1 MRDGRYVDL
10 ICPNS
15 MDKEDAIEVVS
26 ENALAYTTLPY
37 KLKQDRDVVMATV
50 RKDGYILIYMDQK
63 FKEDKEVVMAAIMNF
78 GYAIHYTETLKG
90 DRDVVT
96 AAIIQDSYNFNSAS
110 PELQRDPELIKL
122 AINHGY
128 IPTKEQA
135 VIVEREQ
142 SSMALHKSDAAS
154 APFHEFNRGV
164 ETDLNKRYESHK
176 AKRPY
181 HGHSTVGILNNQGEP
196 ISGKLLYEI
205 NSFGLGLAPRCWI
218 VDRFLPRILGVV
230 QGENEINEPNAVS
243 VCESA

>member
-1 MRDGRYVDL
+1 MIKSYRTITLRDGRYVDL

-15 MDKEDAIEVVS
+15 MDIEDAIDAVS
-26 ENALAYTTLPY
+26 ENALAYTTLPDE
-37 KLKQDRDVVMATV
+37 LKQNRDVVMATV

-164 ETDLNKRYESHK
+164 RANLQARYESHK

-196 ISGKLLYEI
+196 ISEKI
-205 NSFGLGLAPRCWI
+205 MHDVSSFGLEPLDRAPFPAK
-218 VDRFLPRILGVV
+218 DPRG
-230 QGENEINEPNAVS
+230 GTRRKRNKRTKRR
-243 VCESA
+243 